1 MKCSF
6 CFLEMAAQDNK
17 ISSRIDE
24 LDALRG
30 IAAILVVIFHCTM
43 LHDAYTFT
51 YGAAGVEL
59 FFIISGFVIFM
70 TLNHV
75 RSAKDFVI
83 NRFARLYPIYWFCVL
98 LTFILMLFHNNMG
111 NNTTAT
117 SPPYFQLA
125 ANMTMMQRYFGIQDL
140 DGPYWS
146 LAVELAFYAVM
157 LLLYTYKAIKK
168 TIHVLMA
175 VMAVEFAVALA
186 TQNFPANGVLTGISV
201 CSNYLYL
208 IHFLPLFLSGVIFY
222 HIYTEEGT
230 TSRYIG
236 ILFCYFAQIAEYPNR
251 HVDMFGLKPSG
262 YAAELAVFYIL
273 FLLFVHKK
281 AGFLVNRLT
290 LFTGRISY
298 ALYLFH
304 QYIILNF
311 IIPYFDT
318 KLKWPYFLTCLA
330 AIVIVV
336 IIAAVNTLYIDE
348 PLRRKVKLLLT
359 GNKKILR

>member
-222 HIYTEEGT
+222 HIYTEGGT

-236 ILFCYFAQIAEYPNR
+236 ILFCYLAQIADPAWPRIETR
-251 HVDMFGLKPSG
+251 LALVDQ
-262 YAAELAVFYIL
+262 ARE
-273 FLLFVHKK
+273 
-281 AGFLVNRLT
+281 N
-290 LFTGRISY
+290 
-298 ALYLFH
+298 
-304 QYIILNF
+304 
-311 IIPYFDT
+311 
-318 KLKWPYFLTCLA
+318 
-330 AIVIVV
+330 
-336 IIAAVNTLYIDE
+336 
-348 PLRRKVKLLLT
+348 LRRVVRGLPARERVYGEIRAGNNLLARFHRHAICFSRRFVFT
-359 GNKKILR
+359 KRS